1 MRRITRPTQ
10 KIGKGPDP
18 LPIITNTSVV
28 FTKSRT
34 MATRA
39 PEQTTSEARPA
50 PAASA
55 TRSQTLPTIL
65 PEARPDR
72 GHGSLVR
79 RRAPRSRAE
88 LEADRASY
96 AIHRSAWKGY
106 SPKFA
111 GTAFSEVVARVQ

>member
-1 MRRITRPTQ
+1 
-10 KIGKGPDP
+10 
-18 LPIITNTSVV
+18 
-28 FTKSRT
+28 

-39 PEQTTSEARPA
+39 PEQTMSEASPA

-55 TRSQTLPTIL
+55 TRSQTLPTTL

-79 RRAPRSRAE
+79 RWAPRSRAE
-88 LEADRASY
+88 LEADRVSY

-106 SPKFA
+106 SPNFVL
-111 GTAFSEVVARVQ
+111 TAFSEVSQWPIL